1 MMHLLMK
8 PFYFVVPM
16 LVLLTACTQNQATS
30 CIQSWWNWDSQKS
43 ICFIDTT
50 HSGVI
55 QSWSLSHSWIERV
68 SLNGMK
74 PMQSWSLSHTWDTI
88 PQTYTGKAIS
98 VEEIN
103 TILESRIKS
112 DQVYSIDLLTS
123 EERQGFALW
132 AKEQNF
138 TKPTLTSTGKL
149 QWDDYFV
156 LTQLG
161 NIADNEDHGCGMYD
175 EGICYVFIQVAW
187 IFSPVFLQRGLS
199 ILSISWSSNSEW
211 IISSRFGDS
220 CISSSTYSFLD
231 KDGKFKH
238 EYTKQD
244 LCNSPNL
251 SIGGYSLR
259 QELPWEEPT
268 HISKNLFATPY
279 EMHDPT
285 KLKSGEI
292 FEIHIKFP
300 DRYESRYLSGIE
312 SDRYNQPQ
320 KDFEIP
326 FANRESYFLSFDTIK
341 QWSDLVSSKF
351 KWWETSLT
359 YDKLSLTESED
370 ITTFWAEG
378 VSAVF
383 HEEEQKSLIEI
394 DAITG
399 LQTESKST
407 VFKQK
412 SLPYLQVWTC
422 DPNNKNSYDSVPYR
436 IQSYN
441 MKKKSF
447 EYRISEKFNNIC
459 TIPYVF
465 DFFNS
470 EGKHMYFPIV
480 IEK

>member
-1 MMHLLMK
+1 MKYTLL
-8 PFYFVVPM
+8 FVP
-16 LVLLTACTQNQATS
+16 LVLSLVACTQNQATS

-43 ICFIDTT
+43 VCFIDTT

-112 DQVYSIDLLTS
+112 DQAYSIDLLTS

-138 TKPTLTSTGKL
+138 TKQALTSTGKL
-149 QWDDYFV
+149 QWNDYFV
-156 LTQLG
+156 LTQRG
-161 NIADNEDHGCGMYD
+161 NIADNEDHACYN
-175 EGICYVFIQVAW
+175 EGGGVCYVFIQVAW
-187 IFSPVFLQRGLS
+187 TFSPVFLQRNPFIWS
-199 ILSISWSSNSEW
+199 VSRSSNLGW
-211 IISSRFGDS
+211 IISSGFGDS

-231 KDGKFKH
+231 KDGKLTHK
-238 EYTKQD
+238 YTQEN

-300 DRYESRYLSGIE
+300 DHYESRYLSGIE
-312 SDRYNQPQ
+312 SDRYNEPQ

-341 QWSDLVSSKF
+341 QWWDLIWSRF
-351 KWWETSLT
+351 TWWDMSIKTDKTSLINSDNNIST
-359 YDKLSLTESED
+359 LRAED
-370 ITTFWAEG
+370 IWYY
-378 VSAVF
+378 
-383 HEEEQKSLIEI
+383 
-394 DAITG
+394 
-399 LQTESKST
+399 ESGEK
-407 VFKQK
+407 KY
-412 SLPYLQVWTC
+412 LPNLQVWTC

-447 EYRISEKFNNIC
+447 EYRISEKFNNVC

-465 DFFNS
+465 DFFDS
-470 EGKHMYFPIV
+470 EGKHIYFPIV